1 MFFERLKRHA
11 AISCLVGAAA
21 LTFTTSPISIGAAT
35 ALPAAPLTS
44 EVFGVGDHVQQVQN
58 RNRPRARR
66 AYRQGRQDQRRITRR
81 KMQRR
86 YHNGRWY
93 YWDNNGWWYDGGGAA
108 VAAAAGIAGLLA
120 GAALAAPRGRTI
132 ILENQGVPAPYT
144 AAWYQQCDLKYNSF
158 RSSDG
163 TYLGFDGFRH
173 TCTLP

>member
-21 LTFTTSPISIGAAT
+21 LTFTTSPISMGTAA
-35 ALPAAPLTS
+35 ALPAAPITS
-44 EVFGVGDHVQQVQN
+44 EAIGVGDHVQEVQN
-58 RNRPRARR
+58 RRRARR

-81 KMQRR
+81 QMRRR

-93 YWDNNGWWYDGGGAA
+93 YWDNDGWWYYGGGGAA

-132 ILENQGVPAPYT
+132 IIENQGVPAPYT
-144 AAWYQQCDLKYNSF
+144 AEWYRQCDLKYNSF

-163 TYLGFDGFRH
+163 TYLGFDGLRH
-173 TCTLP
+173 TCRLP